1 MQVKEDT
8 PDVLPDG
15 SRLYCLPSVSHNQ
28 HRLVFFSREVLWM
41 KATHRAI
48 TAHTMAEVLEG
59 RYNHKIR
66 SVRIIDCRYCLL
78 KITFVRINANM
89 FNVQLSIFK
98 VQI

>member
-1 MQVKEDT
+1 
-8 PDVLPDG
+8 
-15 SRLYCLPSVSHNQ
+15 
-28 HRLVFFSREVLWM
+28 M

-66 SVRIIDCRYCLL
+66 SVRIIDCRYFLL

-89 FNVQLSIFK
+89 FKCSIVHLQGTNLNLTEAIYEGLRTGNMERYTIHLQAEKEHF
-98 VQI
+98 Q